1 MANFNTHLAVGA
13 TVSGIAATSCL
24 TAELAQP
31 QEVMLYFA
39 LGTLGGLLPDLDSDN
54 SVLLNVIFNI
64 FAVIF
69 AFTAMFSRAGIYSL
83 AELLSIW
90 LVCFLALRFGIF
102 TFFKRFTQHRG
113 IFHSL
118 PAGVLAWLLVTFVC
132 WKLLKLT
139 DVKAWMCGF
148 FVCIGYLVHLILD
161 EIYSVDLNNKKIKR
175 SLGTALKL
183 ADLKNVAGSIILYVA
198 IVGMFLLVP
207 RPNNF
212 IQSVF
217 SQSTYMK
224 IERNLLPKNGKWFY
238 IP

>member
-13 TVSGIAATSCL
+13 TVSGIAATTCL

-31 QEVMLYFA
+31 QEVMLYFS

-69 AFTAMFSRAGIYSL
+69 AFTAMFSRTGVYSL

-90 LVCFLALRFGIF
+90 LICFLALRFGIF
-102 TFFKRFTQHRG
+102 TLFKRFTQHRG

-118 PAGVLAWLLVTFVC
+118 PAAALAWLLVTFIC
-132 WKLLKLT
+132 WKLLKLP
-139 DVKAWMCGF
+139 DFKAWMCGF
-148 FVCIGYLVHLILD
+148 FVCIGYLVHLLLD

-183 ADLKNVAGSIILYVA
+183 ADFKNVAGSVILYAA

-207 RPNNF
+207 RPTTF
-212 IQSVF
+212 IQNVF
-217 SQSTYMK
+217 SQNTYTK

-238 IP
+238 MP

>member
-13 TVSGIAATSCL
+13 TVSGIAATTCL

-31 QEVMLYFA
+31 QEVMLYFS

-69 AFTAMFSRAGIYSL
+69 AFTAMFSRAGAYSL
-83 AELLSIW
+83 AELLLIW
-90 LVCFLALRFGIF
+90 LICFLALRFGVF
-102 TFFKRFTQHRG
+102 TLFKRFTHHRG

-118 PAGVLAWLLVTFVC
+118 PAGALAWLLVTFVC
-132 WKLLKLT
+132 WKLLKLP
-139 DVKAWMCGF
+139 DFKSWMCGF
-148 FVCIGYLVHLILD
+148 FVCIGYLIHLILD

-175 SLGTALKL
+175 SIGTALKL
-183 ADLKNVAGSIILYVA
+183 ADLKNIAGSVILYVA

-207 RPNNF
+207 RPTAF
-212 IQSVF
+212 FQSVF
-217 SQSTYMK
+217 NQSTYSK

-238 IP
+238 MP